1 MALSA
6 SSEDRQGSGSQIPP
20 HPLYSSSVF
29 GAKAKGRG
37 ERKMSLSLTVENCS
51 RLCWLCL
58 LLEKPLSSHRGTMG
72 RACSNAGLL
81 F

>member
-6 SSEDRQGSGSQIPP
+6 LSEDRQGSSSQIPP

-29 GAKAKGRG
+29 GAKARGRG
-37 ERKMSLSLTVENCS
+37 ERKMSLTLTVENCS
-51 RLCWLCL
+51 PLCWLCL
-58 LLEKPLSSHRGTMG
+58 LLEQPLSGHRGTMG
-72 RACSNAGLL
+72 SACSNAGFL